1 MSAEQ
6 KRCTPVLRVLE
17 KERTYND
24 LSDTELVTACQNK
37 DKQAFNVL
45 LKRYDRY
52 VHGLIYQMAP
62 DWTNS
67 REDLAQ
73 EVFIRVWRSIGTLR
87 NPHAFK
93 GWLNQL
99 ITNLFYDELRK
110 RPRFQIVS
118 MDEPIGSEDDQGATR
133 DIADCTN
140 TPDELAHRREIIEK
154 VHEAI
159 ETLPEQ
165 FKNVII
171 LRELHGLPYEEIA
184 VMTKTEVGT
193 VKSRIARARAKMQVH
208 LNPLKIA

>member
-6 KRCTPVLRVLE
+6 KRCTPVLKLVE
-17 KERTYND
+17 KKKSYSD
-24 LSDTELVTACQNK
+24 LSDAELVLACQNK

-87 NPHAFK
+87 NPKAFK

-110 RPRFQIVS
+110 RPRFPIVS
-118 MDEPIGSEDDQGATR
+118 MDEPIGSDEEGATR
-133 DIADCTN
+133 DIADSTN
-140 TPDELAHRREIIEK
+140 TPDELAHRREIIQK

-159 ETLPEQ
+159 DRLPEQ

-171 LRELHGLPYEEIA
+171 LRELHGLPYEQIA